1 VNGVKFMQ
9 MSHQESFINYLKYE
23 KRYSHLTAVAYKKDL
38 DQFIEFFIKTVGDFN
53 VEGINDKIVRK
64 WIVDLMDSGLSARTV
79 NKKISALKSFYKY
92 LLRLEVVKEN
102 NLVNVIVPKVRKKL
116 PQFVEEK
123 QLDHL
128 LDDGFFGNDFE
139 SLRDKLILSLLYGT
153 GIRLS
158 ELMHLK
164 DADVSQAEFLIK
176 VLGKRNKERIIPY
189 PRGLNVLIDQY
200 KTERTMLFGSHVSYL
215 LLTSKGNPP
224 YEKLIYRVVLKYLNL
239 VTTIDRKSPHVLRH
253 TFATHLL
260 NRGADLNAVKELLG
274 HSNLSATQIYTHTSL
289 EKIQKVYRQAHPRS

>member
-1 VNGVKFMQ
+1 

-23 KRYSHLTAVAYKKDL
+23 KRYSQLTAVAYKKDL
-38 DQFIEFFIKTVGDFN
+38 DQFEEFFVKTVGDFN
-53 VEGINDKIVRK
+53 VEGINDKIARK
-64 WIVDLMDSGLSARTV
+64 WVIELMDNGISSRTV

-102 NLVNVIVPKVRKKL
+102 NLVNVIVPKVHKKL
-116 PQFVEEK
+116 PHFVEEK
-123 QLDHL
+123 NLDHL

-139 SLRDKLILSLLYGT
+139 ALRDKLIISLLYGT
-153 GIRLS
+153 GIRLA

-164 DADVSQAEFLIK
+164 DADIYLTEFLIK

-189 PRGLNVLIDQY
+189 PISLNSLIVQY
-200 KTERTMLFGSHVSYL
+200 KTERTKLFGSPVECL
-215 LLTSKGNPP
+215 LLTSKGKPV
-224 YEKLIYRVVLKYLNL
+224 YEKLIYRVVYKNLAL
-239 VTTIDRKSPHVLRH
+239 VTTIEQKSPHVLRH

-260 NRGADLNAVKELLG
+260 NRGADLNAVKEMLG

-289 EKIQKVYRQAHPRS
+289 AKIQKVYRQAHPRS

>member
-1 VNGVKFMQ
+1 

-23 KRYSHLTAVAYKKDL
+23 KRYSHLTAIAYKKDL
-38 DQFIEFFIKTVGDFN
+38 DQFEEFFIQTIGDFN
-53 VEGINDKIVRK
+53 VEGINDKVARQWVI
-64 WIVDLMDSGLSARTV
+64 ILMDSGLSSRTV
-79 NKKISALKSFYKY
+79 NKKISALKSFYRY
-92 LLRLEVVKEN
+92 LLRLEVVKDN
-102 NLVNVIVPKVRKKL
+102 NLVNIIVPKVRKKL
-116 PQFVEEK
+116 PYFVEEK
-123 QLDHL
+123 NLNHL

-139 SLRDKLILSLLYGT
+139 ALRDKLILSLLYGT

-164 DADVSQAEFLIK
+164 DADIFQSEFLLK

-189 PRGLNVLIDQY
+189 PQSLNLLIEQY
-200 KTERTMLFGSHVSYL
+200 KTERTQLFGKHVESL
-215 LLTSKGNPP
+215 LLTSSGEPV
-224 YEKLIYRVVLKYLNL
+224 YEKLIYRVVNKYLAL
-239 VTTIDRKSPHVLRH
+239 VTTIDKKSPHVLRH

-260 NRGADLNAVKELLG
+260 NRGADLNAVKEMLG

>member
-1 VNGVKFMQ
+1 

-23 KRYSHLTAVAYKKDL
+23 KRYSQLTAIAYKKDL
-38 DQFIEFFIKTVGDFN
+38 DQFEEFFVKTIGDFN
-53 VEGINDKIVRK
+53 VEGINDKVARM
-64 WIVDLMDSGLSARTV
+64 WVVDLMDQGISARTV

-102 NLVNVIVPKVRKKL
+102 HLVNVIVPKVRKKL

-123 QLDHL
+123 NLDHL
-128 LDDGFFGNDFE
+128 LDDGLFGTDFE
-139 SLRDKLILSLLYGT
+139 AVRDKLIISLLYGT

-164 DADVSQAEFLIK
+164 DADIYTTEFLIK

-189 PRGLNVLIDQY
+189 PRSLNALIEQY
-200 KTERTMLFGSHVSYL
+200 RNARSELFGSTTRCL
-215 LLTSKGNPP
+215 LLTAKGNPV
-224 YEKLIYRVVLKYLNL
+224 YEKLIYRVVNQNL
-239 VTTIDRKSPHVLRH
+239 GKVTTIDKKSPHVLRH
-253 TFATHLL
+253 SFATHLL
-260 NRGADLNAVKELLG
+260 NHGADLNAVKEMLG

-289 EKIQKVYRQAHPRS
+289 EKIRKVYRQAHPRS

>member
-1 VNGVKFMQ
+1 

-38 DQFIEFFIKTVGDFN
+38 DQFEEFFIQTIGDFN
-53 VEGINDKIVRK
+53 VEGINDKVARQ
-64 WIVDLMDSGLSARTV
+64 WVVFMMDIGLSARTV

-102 NLVNVIVPKVRKKL
+102 KLVNIIVPKIRKKL
-116 PQFVEEK
+116 PYFVEEK
-123 QLDHL
+123 NLNHL

-139 SLRDKLILSLLYGT
+139 ALRDKLILSLLYGT

-158 ELMHLK
+158 ELLHLK
-164 DADVSQAEFLIK
+164 DADIYQSEFLLK
-176 VLGKRNKERIIPY
+176 VLGKRNKERIVPY
-189 PRGLNVLIDQY
+189 PRSLNLLIEQY
-200 KTERTMLFGSHVSYL
+200 KAERTQLFGKHVNSL
-215 LLTSKGNPP
+215 LLTSAGDPV
-224 YEKLIYRVVLKYLNL
+224 YEKLIYRVVNKYLAL
-239 VTTIDRKSPHVLRH
+239 VTTIDKKSPHVLRH

-260 NRGADLNAVKELLG
+260 NRGADLNAVKEMLG

-289 EKIQKVYRQAHPRS
+289 EKIQKVYSQAHPRS

>member
-1 VNGVKFMQ
+1 

-38 DQFIEFFIKTVGDFN
+38 DQFEEFFVKTIGDFN
-53 VEGINDKIVRK
+53 VEGINDKIVRS
-64 WIVDLMDSGLSARTV
+64 WVVELMDSGLTARTV
-79 NKKISALKSFYKY
+79 NKKISALKSFNKY
-92 LLRLEVVKEN
+92 LMRFGIVSEN

-123 QLDHL
+123 QLNHL

-164 DADVSQAEFLIK
+164 DADIFQAEFLIK
-176 VLGKRNKERIIPY
+176 VLGKRNKERIVPY
-189 PRGLNVLIDQY
+189 PRSLNVLIEQY
-200 KTERTMLFGSHVSYL
+200 KTERTLLFGSPVSYL
-215 LLTSKGNPP
+215 LLTAKGDPA
-224 YEKLIYRVVLKYLNL
+224 YEKLIYRVVLKYLTL
-239 VTTIDRKSPHVLRH
+239 VTTIDQKSPHVLRH

>member
-1 VNGVKFMQ
+1 

-38 DQFIEFFIKTVGDFN
+38 DQFEEFFVKTIGDFN
-53 VEGINDKIVRK
+53 VEGINDKIVRD
-64 WIVDLMDSGLSARTV
+64 WIIELMDNGISARTV

-102 NLVNVIVPKVRKKL
+102 QLVNVIVPKVRKKL

-123 QLDHL
+123 NLDHL
-128 LDDGFFGNDFE
+128 LDDGFFGKDFE
-139 SLRDKLILSLLYGT
+139 ALRDKLVISLLYGT
-153 GIRLS
+153 GMRLA

-164 DADVSQAEFLIK
+164 DADINQTEFLIK
-176 VLGKRNKERIIPY
+176 VIGKRNKERIIPY
-189 PRGLNVLIDQY
+189 PRSLNLLIEEY
-200 KTERTMLFGSHVSYL
+200 KVKRTESFGNPVESFF
-215 LLTSKGNPP
+215 LTSKGNPI
-224 YEKLIYRVVLKYLNL
+224 YEKNIYRVVCKNLAL
-239 VTTIDRKSPHVLRH
+239 VTTIDKKSPHVLRH

-274 HSNLSATQIYTHTSL
+274 HSSLSATQIYTHTSL
-289 EKIQKVYRQAHPRS
+289 DKIKKVYRQAHPRS